1 MALEA
6 MADLYRTLPPDA
18 AADWVKDKSRGAMQS
33 QAMNQLLR
41 LLDKHLELLIE
52 IRKKKAA

>member
-1 MALEA
+1 
-6 MADLYRTLPPDA
+6 
-18 AADWVKDKSRGAMQS
+18 MQS
-33 QAMNQLLR
+33 QTMNQLLR